1 MEIFQVGMNQGKYV
15 FAQLVGF
22 LPKNQFD
29 YIVREYRANKGVR
42 SFSCWH
48 QLLLMLFGQLSARE
62 SLRDTISSLNAHR
75 QKHHHLGL
83 GGSIHLTTAS
93 VSNEKRDYRIFEEF
107 ASLFILQARALR
119 QNEPFDLPIKGNVYA
134 FDSSTI
140 SLCLSLFPWAK
151 FKYGKSA
158 VKLHTLYDIRTNI
171 PSLVV
176 ITPALVN
183 DICGMDFLNV
193 ECGSYYIFDRGYN
206 DFARLYAIHQRS
218 AYFVFRARD
227 QLKFRRIYS
236 VAGER
241 NETILADQIGVF
253 TTGLSPK
260 RFPEKIR
267 RVKYHDVEQNRTFV
281 FLTNDFVSSAQTIA
295 NLYHKRWAI
304 ELFFKWIKQHLR
316 IKSFWGTTENAVKIQ
331 IYSAVIAYCLVVL
344 AAHELKSEK
353 SIYNILQVLSISL
366 LDKTPVNQLFTNHD
380 YKYPEAQNHN
390 LLLFN

>member
-1 MEIFQVGMNQGKYV
+1 MNQGKYV

-29 YIVREYRANKGVR
+29 YIVRKYRANKGVR

-62 SLRDTISSLNAHR
+62 SLRDTISSLHAHR
-75 QKHHHLGL
+75 KKLHHLGL
-83 GGSIHLTTAS
+83 GGSIHLTTVS

-107 ASLFILQARALR
+107 ASLFIFRTRALR
-119 QNEPFDLPIKGNVYA
+119 QNGPFDLPVKGNVYA

-171 PSLVV
+171 PSFVV

-193 ECGSYYIFDRGYN
+193 ECGSYWGYN
-206 DFARLYAIHQRS
+206 DFARLYAIHRRGG
-218 AYFVFRARD
+218 YFVFRARD

-236 VAGER
+236 VEGER
-241 NETILADQIGVF
+241 NEAILADQIGVF

-267 RVKYHDVEQNRTFV
+267 RVKYHDIEQNRTFV
-281 FLTNDFVSSAQTIA
+281 FLTNDFASSAQTIA
-295 NLYHKRWAI
+295 DLYHKRWAI
-304 ELFFKWIKQHLR
+304 ELFFKWIKQHLK

-331 IYSAVIAYCLVVL
+331 IYSAIIAYCLVVL
-344 AAHELKSEK
+344 IAHQLKSEK

-366 LDKTPVNQLFTNHD
+366 LDKTPINQLLTNYS
-380 YKYPEAQNHN
+380 YKCPVESNSN
-390 LLLFN
+390 LLLFI